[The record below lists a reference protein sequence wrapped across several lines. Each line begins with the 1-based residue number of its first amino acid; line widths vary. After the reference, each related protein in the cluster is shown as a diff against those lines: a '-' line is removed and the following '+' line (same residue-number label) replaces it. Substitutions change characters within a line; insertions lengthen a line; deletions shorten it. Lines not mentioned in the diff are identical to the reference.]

1 MGRIYWSFGSTYFIN
16 VHFNG
21 VLIYHEDHNF
31 STNNRILKVFKAV
44 HCIVIV
50 VNETK
55 ISLMGNKTTE
65 YIPNTT
71 QRSISSF
78 KGQKAAFKIPD
89 FFMNPPP
96 PPLCVS
102 MSLCFWLSLSA
113 SLCDNTPLC
122 FGLCL
127 INPNS

>member
-96 PPLCVS
+96 PQPP
-102 MSLCFWLSLSA
+102 SLCLYVCMFLVVSVCKSVRQY
-113 SLCDNTPLC
+113 TPL
-122 FGLCL
+122 FWTLF
-127 INPNS
+127 N